1 MPDITKCNDDSCK
14 KRKKCYR
21 YWSEP
26 SEYRQSYFMK
36 SPRDGDECELYWE
49 RKKYNPTSKK
59 VRSV

>member
-26 SEYRQSYFMK
+26 SEYRQSYFME
-36 SPRDGDECELYWE
+36 SPRKGDECELYWK
-49 RKKYNPTSKK
+49 RKKYRN
-59 VRSV
+59 VI